1 MPLLNEVPECLD
13 DGLLLFFGGM
23 PRALFHDL
31 NSFVE
36 KYRQAARQLTRD
48 FRIVRPKAEH
58 QMRPAEY
65 AGGSRW
71 QAPAPEDRR
80 AAVKEV

>member
-1 MPLLNEVPECLD
+1 
-13 DGLLLFFGGM
+13 M

-31 NSFVE
+31 NNLVE
-36 KYRQAARQLTRD
+36 KYRQAPRQLTRD
-48 FRIVRPKAEH
+48 LGITRPKAEH

-71 QAPAPEDRR
+71 QAPAPKDHR